1 MVSDKNEM
9 ERASLT
15 TVLFTHALIA
25 SSLLLPSA
33 ALSAAPLQDAA
44 AASASKSTPHFA
56 TVTADNVYVRS
67 GPSVQSSYPFGKM
80 DRGDV
85 VRVMEE
91 NFGWARV
98 QTGGR
103 AFTDSFGY
111 VTVDDRVQMS
121 ADGSTI
127 TASAVTEV
135 RAPNISTD
143 STPESSWKQIAR
155 LEAGATLPVVQ
166 RIDTERGSVWS
177 VRLPDSGEGWINSN
191 FLRRATADEAR
202 GYDQEITATASTGS
216 VQPAAAQG
224 GGEVVTESVTEETLT
239 IDGSR
244 EIEVKTVETATA
256 VEVVAPVKT
265 AEEIAAERRRALFAE
280 LEGKW
285 LVMKG
290 QSIESAELSALYA
303 GYLTLAAE
311 PGLERTIKATVAT
324 RLEQIDVQQDVQERI
339 AQLKETK
346 ARLSQ
351 ECEQIHGVASAIEA
365 RSEYTAV
372 GVLNASIVYD
382 GTTLPL
388 LFRLQDPASGQTV
401 AYVTPGDGF
410 QLSTMVGTLIGV
422 KGDTAYDDALK
433 LDTITP
439 RTIDFLSAKQ
449 GN

>member
-15 TVLFTHALIA
+15 TVLFTHALIG

-33 ALSAAPLQDAA
+33 ALFAAPLQDAA
-44 AASASKSTPHFA
+44 AASTSNSTPHFA

-143 STPESSWKQIAR
+143 STPDSSWKQIAR

-202 GYDQEITATASTGS
+202 GYDQEITATASTGG

-224 GGEVVTESVTEETLT
+224 GGEVVAESVTEETLT

-244 EIEVKTVETATA
+244 EIEVKTVETAAT

-290 QSIESAELSALYA
+290 QSMESAELSALYA

-351 ECEQIHGVASAIEA
+351 ECEQINGVASAIEA

-410 QLSTMVGTLIGV
+410 QLTTMVGTLIGV

>member
-9 ERASLT
+9 ERASLPS
-15 TVLFTHALIA
+15 VLFTHALVA
-25 SSLLLPSA
+25 STLLLHGT
-33 ALSAAPLQDAA
+33 ALTAAPLQEAA
-44 AASASKSTPHFA
+44 VGATPHFA

-85 VRVMEE
+85 VRVVEE

-98 QTGGR
+98 QTAGR
-103 AFTDSFGY
+103 AFADSFGY

-121 ADGSTI
+121 TDGTTI

-143 STPESSWKQIAR
+143 STPDSSWKQVAR

-177 VRLPDSGEGWINSN
+177 VRLPESGEGWINSN

-202 GYDQEITATASTGS
+202 GYDQEVAAPASANGVAST
-216 VQPAAAQG
+216 VQPAAAQEG
-224 GGEVVTESVTEETLT
+224 VEVVTESVTQETLT

-244 EIEVKTVETATA
+244 DIEVKTVETT
-256 VEVVAPVKT
+256 EVVVPAKT
-265 AEEIAAERRRALFAE
+265 AEQVAAERRRALFAE

-290 QSIESAELSALYA
+290 QPIESAELTALYA
-303 GYLTLAAE
+303 GYMTLAAE
-311 PGLERTIKATVAT
+311 PGLERAIKATAAT
-324 RLEQIDVQQDVQERI
+324 RLEQIEVQQDVQERI
-339 AQLKETK
+339 TQLKDTK
-346 ARLSQ
+346 ARLAQ
-351 ECEQIHGVASAIEA
+351 ECEQINGVASAIEA

-382 GTTLPL
+382 GKTLPL
-388 LFRLQDPASGQTV
+388 LFRLQDPASGQTT
-401 AYVTPGDGF
+401 AYLTPADGY

-422 KGDTAYDDALK
+422 KGDTSYDDALK

-439 RTIDFLSAKQ
+439 RTIDFLSPKQ
-449 GN
+449 SN

>member
-15 TVLFTHALIA
+15 TVLFTHALIG

-33 ALSAAPLQDAA
+33 ALFAAPLQDAA
-44 AASASKSTPHFA
+44 ATSTSNSTPHFA

-143 STPESSWKQIAR
+143 STPDSSWKQIAR

-202 GYDQEITATASTGS
+202 GYDQEITATASTGG

-224 GGEVVTESVTEETLT
+224 GGEVVAESVTEETLT

-244 EIEVKTVETATA
+244 EIEVKTVETAAT

-290 QSIESAELSALYA
+290 QSMESAELSALYA

-351 ECEQIHGVASAIEA
+351 ECEQINGVASAIEA

-410 QLSTMVGTLIGV
+410 QLTTMVGTLIGV

>member
-1 MVSDKNEM
+1 MVSDKNGM

-25 SSLLLPSA
+25 SSLLLPCA
-33 ALSAAPLQDAA
+33 VLSAAPLQDAA

-80 DRGDV
+80 NRGDV

-103 AFTDSFGY
+103 AFSDSVGY

-121 ADGSTI
+121 TDGSTI

-202 GYDQEITATASTGS
+202 GYDQEIAATASHGT
-216 VQPAAAQG
+216 VQPAAAQS
-224 GGEVVTESVTEETLT
+224 GGEGAAESVTQETLT

-244 EIEVKTVETATA
+244 EIESKTVETVEA
-256 VEVVAPVKT
+256 VEVVVPVKT
-265 AEEIAAERRRALFAE
+265 AEQIAAERRRALFAE

-290 QSIESAELSALYA
+290 QPIESAELTALYA
-303 GYLTLAAE
+303 GYMTLAAE
-311 PGLERTIKATVAT
+311 PDLERTIKATAAT
-324 RLEQIDVQQDVQERI
+324 RLEQIDVQEDVQERI

-346 ARLSQ
+346 ARLNQ
-351 ECEQIHGVASAIEA
+351 ECEQINGVASAIEA

-382 GTTLPL
+382 GKTLPL

>member
-1 MVSDKNEM
+1 M

-15 TVLFTHALIA
+15 IVVVTQALIT
-25 SSLLLPSA
+25 SSLLLPCA
-33 ALSAAPLQDAA
+33 AVTAAPAE
-44 AASASKSTPHFA
+44 AASAPQAAPHFA

-103 AFTDSFGY
+103 AFSDSFGY

-121 ADGSTI
+121 TDGATI

-177 VRLPDSGEGWINSN
+177 VRLPESGEGWINSN
-191 FLRRATADEAR
+191 FLRRATADEVQ
-202 GYDQEITATASTGS
+202 GYDQDIAAPASAGG
-216 VQPAAAQG
+216 VQSAAAQSG
-224 GGEVVTESVTEETLT
+224 GAQIVTESVTDETLT

-244 EIEVKTVETATA
+244 EIEVKTVETAEAAEAA
-256 VEVVAPVKT
+256 VPAAPAKT
-265 AEEIAAERRRALFAE
+265 AEQIAAERRRTLFAE

-290 QSIESAELSALYA
+290 QSIESAELTALYA
-303 GYLTLAAE
+303 GYMTLAAE
-311 PGLERTIKATVAT
+311 PALERTIKATAAA
-324 RLEQIDVQQDVQERI
+324 RLEQIEVQQDVQERI

-351 ECEQIHGVASAIEA
+351 ECEQINGVASAIEA

-382 GTTLPL
+382 GKTLPL

-439 RTIDFLSAKQ
+439 RTIDFLSAKS

>member
-1 MVSDKNEM
+1 M

-15 TVLFTHALIA
+15 IVLFTHALIT
-25 SSLLLPSA
+25 SSLLLPCA
-33 ALSAAPLQDAA
+33 AVTAAPANAEAA
-44 AASASKSTPHFA
+44 TQATPHFA

-98 QTGGR
+98 QTSGR
-103 AFTDSFGY
+103 AFSDSFGY

-121 ADGSTI
+121 TDGATI

-143 STPESSWKQIAR
+143 STPDSSWKQIAR

-177 VRLPDSGEGWINSN
+177 VRLPESGEGWINSN

-202 GYDQEITATASTGS
+202 GYDQDIAAPAQAGG
-216 VQPAAAQG
+216 VQAAAAQSG
-224 GGEVVTESVTEETLT
+224 GAEVVTESVTDETLT

-244 EIEVKTVETATA
+244 EIEVKTVET
-256 VEVVAPVKT
+256 VETVEAAAPAAPVKT
-265 AEEIAAERRRALFAE
+265 PEQIAAERRRTLFAE

-290 QSIESAELSALYA
+290 QSIESAELTALYA
-303 GYLTLAAE
+303 GYMTLAAE
-311 PGLERTIKATVAT
+311 PALERTIKATAAA
-324 RLEQIDVQQDVQERI
+324 RLEQIEVQQDVQERI

-351 ECEQIHGVASAIEA
+351 ECEQINGVASAIEA

-382 GTTLPL
+382 GKTLPL

-439 RTIDFLSAKQ
+439 RTIDFLSAKS

>member
-1 MVSDKNEM
+1 M

-15 TVLFTHALIA
+15 IVVVTQALIT
-25 SSLLLPSA
+25 SSLLLPCA
-33 ALSAAPLQDAA
+33 AVTAAPGE
-44 AASASKSTPHFA
+44 AASAPQAAPHFA

-103 AFTDSFGY
+103 AFSDSFGY

-121 ADGSTI
+121 TDGATI

-177 VRLPDSGEGWINSN
+177 VRLPESGEGWINSN
-191 FLRRATADEAR
+191 FLRRATADEVQ
-202 GYDQEITATASTGS
+202 GYDQDIAAPASAGG
-216 VQPAAAQG
+216 VQSAAAQSG
-224 GGEVVTESVTEETLT
+224 GAQIATESVTDETLT

-244 EIEVKTVETATA
+244 EIEVKTVETAEAAEAA
-256 VEVVAPVKT
+256 VPAAPAKT
-265 AEEIAAERRRALFAE
+265 AEQIAAERRRTLFAE

-290 QSIESAELSALYA
+290 QSIESAELTALYA
-303 GYLTLAAE
+303 GYMTLAAE
-311 PGLERTIKATVAT
+311 PALERTIKATAAA
-324 RLEQIDVQQDVQERI
+324 RLEQIEVQQDVQERI

-351 ECEQIHGVASAIEA
+351 ECEQINGVASAIEA

-382 GTTLPL
+382 GKTLPL

-439 RTIDFLSAKQ
+439 RTIDFLSAKS